1 MAKSGGKT
9 SPPVAPPGGA
19 TPHDAGSFAAGL
31 ASRRPLAADDALAVR
46 DRGVDLRLD
55 VLNELLERDL
65 ALEGG
70 LEVLLPARRE
80 GLLPDVRVELQDEVA
95 LRKLALQDLLH
106 LLLERRFLRH
116 LRVERLES
124 GHAPPALRPVLRGFA
139 AHVLLEHRPGRVGVL
154 GLRGDDPTSRGHRR
168 VAAHARPGRRGKKN
182 GLALGLV
189 ALGHR
194 AVPVAVLEDR
204 DLALVEVG
212 AHPVRAG
219 IDRRL
224 VHTIGGEVVEI
235 AEDRKS
241 TRLNSSHSSISYA
254 VLCLRKKLTEY
265 FRERRSA

>member
-19 TPHDAGSFAAGL
+19 TPPGGTDFAAGP

-55 VLNELLERDL
+55 VLNELLESDL

-106 LLLERRFLRH
+106 LLLECRLLRH

-124 GHAPPALRPVLRGFA
+124 GNAPPALGAVLRRLA
-139 AHVLLEHRPGRVGVL
+139 AHVLLEHRPGRVGI
-154 GLRGDDPTSRGHRR
+154 LRLRRDDPARRGHRR
-168 VAAHARPGRRGKKN
+168 VAPDPRPCRRREGD

-194 AVPVAVLEDR
+194 AEPVAVLQKS
-204 DLALVEVG
+204 DLPLVEVG
-212 AHPVRAG
+212 AHPVRARV
-219 IDRRL
+219 DRRL
-224 VHTIGGEVVEI
+224 VHAVRGEVVKV
-235 AEDRKS
+235 ADDLR
-241 TRLNSSHSSISYA
+241 RLW
-254 VLCLRKKLTEY
+254 VPGDDEL
-265 FRERRSA
+265 